1 MWESIIWFQISTK
14 FQNLYFKMEFWY
26 NFNKTLNKN
35 RNVEKVEPAWS
46 LSLVFAVA
54 KAVGAQSPEVEYSF
68 IKTFL
73 SEDCTYIQW
82 RKNKAVSCL
91 NLMELGQ
98 PSTTTLLA
106 FKSYIWTFRII
117 ILYISS
123 FCSNQLVCWFNV
135 ITYNSDNQ
143 SVPTWIINH
152 FNCNKSLEALINQT

>member
-1 MWESIIWFQISTK
+1 M
-14 FQNLYFKMEFWY
+14 
-26 NFNKTLNKN
+26 
-35 RNVEKVEPAWS
+35 
-46 LSLVFAVA
+46 FAVA

-106 FKSYIWTFRII
+106 FKSYI
-117 ILYISS
+117 
-123 FCSNQLVCWFNV
+123 
-135 ITYNSDNQ
+135 
-143 SVPTWIINH
+143 
-152 FNCNKSLEALINQT
+152 